1 VENNALANGAV
12 LLTVAAV
19 AELIDKGVT
28 TYDAWQLKKALDEGR
43 NEDAK
48 ALAVFSCQAS

>member
-28 TYDAWQLKKALDEGR
+28 TYDAWQ
-43 NEDAK
+43 
-48 ALAVFSCQAS
+48 